1 MRLPCPWQNECVRK
15 KVQISFEIHVI
26 QRNQVSDLTLKH
38 QSEKAGSPEEG
49 GGNNIDPDVVKIV
62 WGQLIQVTQSSGPT
76 TCLNVI
82 SNKNVGNITKELN

>member
-1 MRLPCPWQNECVRK
+1 MPGQ

-26 QRNQVSDLTLKH
+26 QRNQVSDRTLEY

-62 WGQLIQVTQSSGPT
+62 WGQLIQVTQSNRPT

-82 SNKNVGNITKELN
+82 SNENVENISKELN

>member
-1 MRLPCPWQNECVRK
+1 MSVPGQ

-26 QRNQVSDLTLKH
+26 QRNQVSDLTLEH

-62 WGQLIQVTQSSGPT
+62 WGQLIQVTQSKGPT
-76 TCLNVI
+76 TCLSVI
-82 SNKNVGNITKELN
+82 SNENVENIRRELN